1 MSAPPAHDVDGQLL
15 AAVQE
20 QVPLSPRPFADIAR
34 NLDLPESLVLDR
46 LGALRTGPHNV
57 IRQIGAIFDSAS
69 LGYQSTLVAAKVPE
83 HRLDAA
89 AAAINEHPGVS
100 HNYRRDHEYNLWYTL
115 AVPPDSRLG
124 LQATAQI
131 LHQRSAAIAT
141 RLLPTLKMYKIGVKL
156 DLDRGASDLPHS
168 PAEKI
173 APTPVAHLPAIALS
187 QREIEFV
194 LVLQRDLPIVQRPF
208 DGWARELGVTVDEL
222 LDAAEQFRL
231 RRIMRRFSAVLRHRQ
246 LGFDANAMGVWIVP
260 PLRQDEFGALAAG
273 FSQVSHCYLRPTYE
287 DWPYNVY
294 TMIHA
299 RRRAEGAIILKAIA
313 SATGID
319 RYAALYSTHEYKKV
333 RIRYFEPDIAAWE
346 RNAAAQSHVPRSLA

>member
-1 MSAPPAHDVDGQLL
+1 
-15 AAVQE
+15 
-20 QVPLSPRPFADIAR
+20 
-34 NLDLPESLVLDR
+34 
-46 LGALRTGPHNV
+46 
-57 IRQIGAIFDSAS
+57 
-69 LGYQSTLVAAKVPE
+69 VAAKVPE